1 MNEEMMSKLIDN
13 IESKIGRAISGMP
26 FLCAIND
33 TVNEFLVYTN
43 RDEVPE
49 LALGLIE
56 NMVIKRYYAR
66 NEFIQESTE
75 DKIKSYSQGNI
86 SITYKDDIQK
96 DYELSESEK
105 AMMNKFVISK
115 ATRIVKR
122 RK

>member
-13 IESKIGRAISGMP
+13 IESKMARAISGAS

-33 TVNEFLVYTN
+33 VINEFLVYTN

-49 LALGLIE
+49 NALGLIE
-56 NMVIKRYYAR
+56 NMVIKRYCAR
-66 NEFIQESTE
+66 NEFIQESAD
-75 DKIKSYSQGNI
+75 DKIKSYTQGNI

-105 AMMNKFVISK
+105 IMMNKFVISK